1 MEDIYTSAHVIQD
14 HFENLLVANGCETSK
29 IHTEFK
35 IMYKHIKMFLGKK
48 SPDKVWPHMFSQ
60 QKEIVISNLIHI
72 AEIAISIPTSD
83 AETERI
89 FSFLCK
95 IFSKERQSF
104 KNDGLNDIL
113 RLRIDEN
120 FDCSRYDLATHLF
133 LTEHPNGEV
142 RKHTR
147 HVDGHEY
154 PKKQQSIITNKASA
168 SATLDLLVPDDVPD
182 DMSEIEEI
190 SLDDFSSNE

>member
-1 MEDIYTSAHVIQD
+1 MRTSIAQIFSKERQS
-14 HFENLLVANGCETSK
+14 FKNLLVPNRCETSK
-29 IHTEFK
+29 IRTEFE
-35 IMYKHIKMFLGKK
+35 ILYEHIKMFLGKK
-48 SPDKVWPHMFSQ
+48 SSDKVWPHMFSQ

-89 FSFLCK
+89 FSFLWK

-104 KNDGLNDIL
+104 KNDGLSDIL
-113 RLRIDEN
+113 RLRTDEN

-142 RKHTR
+142 RNTLVTLMATNTQR
-147 HVDGHEY
+147 NGD
-154 PKKQQSIITNKASA
+154 QS
-168 SATLDLLVPDDVPD
+168 
-182 DMSEIEEI
+182 
-190 SLDDFSSNE
+190 